1 MGTVAVKIKVM
12 PDSPETDMKEIE
24 EKVRET
30 LKKAESG
37 SPQTEI
43 QPIAFGLK
51 ALIVLF
57 GWPEEKALEEFEE
70 TLRRIKGVGSVEVI
84 DMRRA
89 IGWFLRSLLGFRPII
104 LLITFN
110 FF

>member
-12 PDSPETDMKEIE
+12 PYSPETDIKEVE
-24 EKVRET
+24 GKVREI
-30 LKKAESG
+30 LKKDESG

-57 GWPEEKALEEFEE
+57 GWPEEKELEELEGK
-70 TLRRIKGVGSVEVI
+70 LKKIKGVGSVEVI

-89 IGWFLRSLLGFRPII
+89 IG
-104 LLITFN
+104 
-110 FF
+110 

>member
-12 PDSPETDMKEIE
+12 PDSPETDIKEVE
-24 EKVRET
+24 GKVREI
-30 LKKAESG
+30 LKKVESG

-57 GWPEEKALEEFEE
+57 GWPEEKELEELEGK
-70 TLRRIKGVGSVEVI
+70 LKKIKGVGSVEVI

-89 IGWFLRSLLGFRPII
+89 IG
-104 LLITFN
+104 
-110 FF
+110 